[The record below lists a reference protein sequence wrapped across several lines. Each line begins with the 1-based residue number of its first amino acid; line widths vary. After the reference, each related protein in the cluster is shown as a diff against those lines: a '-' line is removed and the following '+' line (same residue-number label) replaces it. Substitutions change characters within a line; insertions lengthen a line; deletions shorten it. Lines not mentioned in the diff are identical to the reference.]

1 MGLFDIFKRTNHI
14 VLGSIKD
21 DIVYSFDSAKKQIIK
36 TEKNNSIDI
45 SEAMFFMELD
55 SYYTFIKGERVL
67 DDVAKSIGEKY
78 LQLKNKVLT
87 PYSRATLIF
96 ECFSGKFK
104 IVSQFEQLILR
115 WYGGYNDNNCQ
126 KEAVV
131 IVEQLEQGFTK
142 WNIEKYEQVIRYEI
156 SRKGI
161 RENEFDDFLKAIP
174 LPKVLQD
181 MSFNIVIKK
190 GGSRLPD
197 GCILEKLYLH
207 KSKDDVIKLFWSVGF
222 GYSMM
227 GHNPGAGGDDIV
239 PAEYFIKKDLS
250 VFASYMSNKYKDI
263 IMYDDICYNS
273 EIQTLFELLTLEDK
287 T

>member
-21 DIVYSFDSAKKQIIK
+21 DIVYSFDSANKQIIK

-78 LQLKNKVLT
+78 LKLKNKVST

-96 ECFSGKFK
+96 ECYDEKFK
-104 IVSQFEQLILR
+104 IVSQFDQLILR
-115 WYGGYNDNNCQ
+115 WYGGYNDNNRQ

-142 WNIEKYEQVIRYEI
+142 WNIEKYEQVIRNEI

-161 RENEFDDFLKAIP
+161 RENEFDDFLKGIS
-174 LPKVLQD
+174 LSKVLQD
-181 MSFNIVIKK
+181 MSFTIVLKK
-190 GGSRLPD
+190 SGCGLPNR
-197 GCILEKLYLH
+197 CILEHFYLH
-207 KSKDDVIKLFWSVGF
+207 KEKDDVIKLFWSIGF
-222 GYSMM
+222 GYSQT
-227 GHNPGAGGDDIV
+227 GHNPGVGGRDIV
-239 PAEYFIKKDLS
+239 PAEYFNNRDLS
-250 VFASYMSNKYKDI
+250 AFATYISNKYKDI
-263 IMYDDICYNS
+263 ATYDDICYNS
-273 EIQTLFELLTLEDK
+273 EIQALFELLTLEDK